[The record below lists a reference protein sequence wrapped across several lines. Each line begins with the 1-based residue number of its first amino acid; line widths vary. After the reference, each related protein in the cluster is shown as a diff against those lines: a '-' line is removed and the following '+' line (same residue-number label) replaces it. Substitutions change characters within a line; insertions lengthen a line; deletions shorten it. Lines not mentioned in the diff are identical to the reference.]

1 LPLPDIIQRCCFVE
15 RDILAGSGDTSEEI
29 AGFMSGYVVLP
40 DVFRVGKETCR
51 EGRQVRCRNQ
61 VAY

>member
-40 DVFRVGKETCR
+40 DVFSRWERDLPGTPA
-51 EGRQVRCRNQ
+51 GPLS
-61 VAY
+61 

>member
-29 AGFMSGYVVLP
+29 AGFMSGCVARRFSRWERDLP
-40 DVFRVGKETCR
+40 GTPA
-51 EGRQVRCRNQ
+51 GPLS
-61 VAY
+61 